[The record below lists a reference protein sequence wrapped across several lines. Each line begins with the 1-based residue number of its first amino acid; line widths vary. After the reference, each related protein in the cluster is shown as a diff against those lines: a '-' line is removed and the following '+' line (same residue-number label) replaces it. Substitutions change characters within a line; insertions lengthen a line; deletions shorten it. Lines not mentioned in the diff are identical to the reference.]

1 MSAQCSETVE
11 PMTPEDHSVTPAA
24 AESPSTPA
32 APVQPSGPAVAAP
45 KGRPKRMVDLDP
57 SGQVTQKEPDRA
69 MRQFLSYAFYKLD
82 PAFRRLPQA
91 EREEIKAEFQ
101 AAVEGWVNDAEP
113 RQGLIL
119 RSYSLVGIRD
129 DVDFMLW
136 RIAFDVNDFQAAQAR
151 LNRTRLMGYL
161 HQPATYLAMQK
172 RSQYVNRVQ
181 GSGHGL
187 EILPGQG
194 KYLFIY
200 PFIKT
205 RAWYDLTPHAR
216 QGMMDEHI
224 YASEPFKGVRINTS
238 YSYGIDDQEFVVSF
252 DSDYPQEFV
261 DLVHRLRY
269 TEASNYTL
277 QDTPMYTCVK
287 KDLAAVL
294 NDLA

>member
-1 MSAQCSETVE
+1 
-11 PMTPEDHSVTPAA
+11 MTPEHSPVNPAPS
-24 AESPSTPA
+24 ESQPAPA
-32 APVQPSGPAVAAP
+32 APMQPSGPAVAAP

-69 MRQFLSYAFYKLD
+69 QRQFLSYAFYKLD
-82 PAFRRLPQA
+82 PAFRRLPHA
-91 EREEIKAEFQ
+91 EREEMKAEFR
-101 AAVEGWVNDAEP
+101 AAVEGWVADAEP
-113 RQGLIL
+113 RQGLIQ
-119 RSYSLVGIRD
+119 RSYSLVGIRN

-151 LNRTRLMGYL
+151 LNRTRMMGYL
-161 HQPATYLAMQK
+161 HQSATYLAMQK
-172 RSQYVNRVQ
+172 RSQYVNRIE

-205 RAWYDLTPHAR
+205 RAWYDLTPYAR

-294 NDLA
+294 DDLA

>member
-1 MSAQCSETVE
+1 MSGR
-11 PMTPEDHSVTPAA
+11 PESDRPAGAGDVTPP
-24 AESPSTPA
+24 AESSTPA
-32 APVQPSGPAVAAP
+32 GGTRPAGKP
-45 KGRPKRMVDLDP
+45 GRPKMMVDLDP
-57 SGQVTQKEPDRA
+57 SGQVTQRDPDRA
-69 MRQFLSYAFYKLD
+69 QRQFLNYAFFKLD

-91 EREEIKAEFQ
+91 ERDEIKAEFL
-101 AAVEGWVNDAEP
+101 AAASSWTEGAPAEK
-113 RQGLIL
+113 GLIQ
-119 RSYSLVGIRD
+119 RSYGLAGVRG
-129 DVDFMLW
+129 DVDLMMW
-136 RIAFDVNDFQAAQAR
+136 RIAFDLRDFQEAQAR

-161 HQPATYLAMQK
+161 SQPYNYIAMQK
-172 RSQYVNRVQ
+172 RSQYVNRIE

-224 YASEPFKGVRINTS
+224 YASGPFKGVRINTS

-277 QDTPMYTCVK
+277 SDTPMFTCLK
-287 KDLAAVL
+287 KDLSDVL

>member
-1 MSAQCSETVE
+1 M
-11 PMTPEDHSVTPAA
+11 
-24 AESPSTPA
+24 
-32 APVQPSGPAVAAP
+32 
-45 KGRPKRMVDLDP
+45 MVDLDP

-69 MRQFLSYAFYKLD
+69 QRQFLNYAFYKLD
-82 PAFRRLPQA
+82 PAFRRLSQA
-91 EREEIKAEFQ
+91 ERDEIRAEFL
-101 AAVEGWVNDAEP
+101 AAAESWVTDAPAEKGII
-113 RQGLIL
+113 Q
-119 RSYSLVGIRD
+119 RSYSLVGVRG

-136 RIAFDVNDFQAAQAR
+136 RIAFDVREFQEAQAR

-161 HQPATYLAMQK
+161 TQPYNFIAMQK
-172 RSQYVNRVQ
+172 RSQYVNRIE

-187 EILPGQG
+187 EVLPGQG
-194 KYLFIY
+194 QFLFIY

-205 RAWYDLTPHAR
+205 RPWYDLTPHAR

-224 YASEPFKGVRINTS
+224 YASAPFKGVRINTS

-277 QDTPMYTCVK
+277 RDTPMFTCVK
-287 KDLAAVL
+287 KALSGVLEDLG
-294 NDLA
+294 

>member
-1 MSAQCSETVE
+1 MTDE
-11 PMTPEDHSVTPAA
+11 PQPTQTENTPPT
-24 AESPSTPA
+24 
-32 APVQPSGPAVAAP
+32 G
-45 KGRPKRMVDLDP
+45 GRPGGAPGGRPRMMVDLDP

-69 MRQFLSYAFYKLD
+69 QRQFLNYAFYKLD
-82 PAFRRLPQA
+82 PAFRRLPQV
-91 EREEIKAEFQ
+91 ERDELKAEFL
-101 AAVEGWVNDAEP
+101 AAAEGWVADAPAEKGII
-113 RQGLIL
+113 Q
-119 RSYSLVGIRD
+119 RSYSLVGVRG

-136 RIAFDVNDFQAAQAR
+136 RIAFDVREFQEAQAR

-161 HQPATYLAMQK
+161 TQPYNFISMQK
-172 RSQYVNRVQ
+172 RSQYVNRIE

-194 KYLFIY
+194 KFLFIY

-205 RAWYDLTPHAR
+205 RPWYDLTPHAR

-224 YASEPFKGVRINTS
+224 YASGPFKGVRINTS

-277 QDTPMYTCVK
+277 RDTPMFTCVK
-287 KDLAAVL
+287 KELSGVLEDLG
-294 NDLA
+294 